1 MSTENISDAARPR
14 GLNRLWAWAR
24 SHRGSAIAVAAG
36 AAVVIAAA
44 AVGIPAAV
52 GTAQHS
58 DADAAYQAARIKAV
72 TQYRQD
78 VKAQKDF
85 AAAVASAG
93 ELQKQLT
100 QIHDQAKAGQ
110 YLPDAEVKTL
120 AAQLAQLK
128 MYAGF
133 KAGAPVQDPHPAG
146 KPTSTTEQLRQE
158 TARLTALVDRQ
169 AGAAGNTLKGGPG
182 IASQVKTSNRALAQ
196 IVTGLDKSSDSAA
209 IPALDV
215 DAKGVITALAKA
227 GQGQKDAL
235 TNAAAAAKKA
245 VQEGENPAPLLLDFL
260 AKAKAVHE
268 SHDATV
274 AAEAAAAAQAAA
286 EAAARAGQATYTDP
300 RTGATHPTPG
310 GGGRGGS
317 GGGGST
323 GGGGSSGGGGGGG
336 GGGSSGGGGGGGG
349 GGYTPP
355 AVDHTPHVVA
365 NGAYSPGCD
374 GAKAYSQ
381 TTSSGGTIV
390 INVGYPYSYS
400 TFSTDDGWGL
410 TVYACM

>member
-1 MSTENISDAARPR
+1 MSTENSTDAAPPR
-14 GLNRLWAWAR
+14 GLNRLWTWAR
-24 SHRGSAIAVAAG
+24 SHRGTAIAAAAG
-36 AAVVIAAA
+36 AVVVIAAA
-44 AVGIPAAV
+44 AVGIPAAAA
-52 GTAQHS
+52 TAQHS
-58 DADAAYQAARIKAV
+58 DADAAYQAARVKAV

-110 YLPDAEVKTL
+110 YLPDAQVKDL
-120 AAQLAQLK
+120 AAQLVQLK

-133 KAGAPVQDPHPAG
+133 KAGAPVQNPRPAG
-146 KPTSTTEQLRQE
+146 KPTSTTEQLQKE
-158 TARLTALVDRQ
+158 TARLTDLVDRQ
-169 AGAAGNTLKGGPG
+169 AGAAGNTMKGGPG
-182 IASQVKTSNRALAQ
+182 ITAQVKVANRALAQ
-196 IVTGLDKSSDSAA
+196 IVTGLAKSADVAA

-227 GQGQKDAL
+227 GQSQKDAL

-245 VQEGENPAPLLLDFL
+245 VQDGKSPAPLLLDFL
-260 AKAKAVHE
+260 AKAKAVHD

-274 AAEAAAAAQAAA
+274 AAEAAAAAAAAA

-300 RTGATHPTPG
+300 STGATHPTPRAG
-310 GGGRGGS
+310 GGGGGSS

-323 GGGGSSGGGGGGG
+323 GGGGSSGGGGGSTG
-336 GGGSSGGGGGGGG
+336 GGGSSGGGGGG
-349 GGYTPP
+349 YTPP
-355 AVDHTPHVVA
+355 PVDHTPHVVA
-365 NGAYSPGCD
+365 NGAYTPGCD

>member
-1 MSTENISDAARPR
+1 MSTENNTDAPPPR
-14 GLNRLWAWAR
+14 GQNRLWMWAR
-24 SHRGSAIAVAAG
+24 SHRRTAIAVAAG

-44 AVGIPAAV
+44 AVGIPAAAS
-52 GTAQHS
+52 TAQHS
-58 DADAAYQAARIKAV
+58 DADAAYQAARVKAV
-72 TQYRQD
+72 TQYRED

-85 AAAVASAG
+85 AAALASAG

-110 YLPDAEVKTL
+110 YLPDTQIKAL
-120 AAQLAQLK
+120 AAQLVQLK

-133 KAGAPVQDPHPAG
+133 RAGTPVQDPHPAG
-146 KPTSTTEQLRQE
+146 TSTSTTEQLQNE
-158 TARLTALVDRQ
+158 TARLNALVDRQ

-182 IASQVKTSNRALAQ
+182 ITAQVKTANRALAQ
-196 IVTGLDKSSDSAA
+196 IVTGLAKSADGAA

-235 TNAAAAAKKA
+235 TNASAAAKKA
-245 VQEGENPAPLLLDFL
+245 VQDGKSPAPLLLDFL
-260 AKAKAVHE
+260 AKAKAVHD

-274 AAEAAAAAQAAA
+274 AAEAAAAAAAAA

-300 RTGATHPTPG
+300 STGATHPTPR
-310 GGGRGGS
+310 GGRGGSSGGAGSAGGGGSS

-336 GGGSSGGGGGGGG
+336 GG
-349 GGYTPP
+349 YTPP
-355 AVDHTPHVVA
+355 PVDHTPHVVA
-365 NGAYSPGCD
+365 NGAYTPGCD

>member
-1 MSTENISDAARPR
+1 MSTENITEPAPPR
-14 GLNRLWAWAR
+14 DQNRLWAWAR
-24 SHRGSAIAVAAG
+24 SHRGTAIAAAAG

-44 AVGIPAAV
+44 AIGIPAGV
-52 GTAQHS
+52 STAQHS
-58 DADAAYQAARIKAV
+58 EADAAYQVARVKAV

-85 AAAVASAG
+85 AAAVGSAG
-93 ELQKQLT
+93 ELQKQVT

-110 YLPDAEVKTL
+110 YLPDAQVKAL
-120 AAQLAQLK
+120 AAQLVQLK

-146 KPTSTTEQLRQE
+146 KPSSTTEQLHKE
-158 TARLTALVDRQ
+158 TARLTALVERQ

-182 IASQVKTSNRALAQ
+182 IAAQVKTVNGALAQ
-196 IVTGLDKSSDSAA
+196 IVTGLDKSADSAA

-227 GQGQKDAL
+227 GQGEKDAL
-235 TNAAAAAKKA
+235 TSAAAAAKKA
-245 VQEGENPAPLLLDFL
+245 VQEGKSPAPLLLDFL
-260 AKAKAVHE
+260 AKAKSVHE

-286 EAAARAGQATYTDP
+286 EEAARAGQATYTDP

-310 GGGRGGS
+310 GGGGRGGS

-323 GGGGSSGGGGGGG
+323 
-336 GGGSSGGGGGGGG
+336 GGGGGGG

>member
-1 MSTENISDAARPR
+1 MSTENSTDATRPR
-14 GLNRLWAWAR
+14 GLNRLWTWPR

-36 AAVVIAAA
+36 VAVVIAAA

-52 GTAQHS
+52 ETAQHS
-58 DADAAYQAARIKAV
+58 DADAAYQAARILAV
-72 TQYRQD
+72 TQYRKD

-110 YLPDAEVKTL
+110 YLPDAQVKAL
-120 AAQLAQLK
+120 AAQLDQLT

-133 KAGAPVQDPHPAG
+133 KAGKPVRDPSPTG
-146 KPTSTTEQLRQE
+146 KPSSTTEQLQKE

-182 IASQVKTSNRALAQ
+182 IAAEVKTANRALAQ
-196 IVTGLDKSSDSAA
+196 IVTGLAKTAHVAA

-215 DAKGVITALAKA
+215 DAKGIVTALGKA

-245 VQEGENPAPLLLDFL
+245 VEEGKSPAPLLLDFL
-260 AKAKAVHE
+260 AKAKAVHD
-268 SHDATV
+268 SHDQTV

-300 RTGATHPTPG
+300 STGATHPTPRGSG
-310 GGGRGGS
+310 GGGS

-323 GGGGSSGGGGGGG
+323 GGGGSSGGGGSTG
-336 GGGSSGGGGGGGG
+336 GGGSSGGGGGG
-349 GGYTPP
+349 YTPP
-355 AVDHTPHVVA
+355 PVDHTPHVNA
-365 NGAYSPGCD
+365 NGAYTPGCD
-374 GAKAYSQ
+374 GAFAYSQ
-381 TTSSGGTIV
+381 TTSSGGAIS
-390 INVGYPYSYS
+390 INVGYPYTYS

-410 TVYACM
+410 SVYACM

>member
-1 MSTENISDAARPR
+1 MSTENTSDAARPR
-14 GLNRLWAWAR
+14 GLNRLWTWAR

-85 AAAVASAG
+85 AAAIEAAG
-93 ELQKQLT
+93 DLQKQLT

-110 YLPDAEVKTL
+110 YLPDAQVKAL

-146 KPTSTTEQLRQE
+146 KPSSTTEQLQQE

-182 IASQVKTSNRALAQ
+182 IAAQVKTANDALAQ
-196 IVTGLDKSSDSAA
+196 IITGLAKSADVAA

-227 GQGQKDAL
+227 GQSQKDAL

-245 VQEGENPAPLLLDFL
+245 VQEGKTPAPLLLDFL

-310 GGGRGGS
+310 GGGGGRGGS

-336 GGGSSGGGGGGGG
+336 SAGGGGSSGGGG
-349 GGYTPP
+349 YTPP
-355 AVDHTPHVVA
+355 PVDHTPHVVA

-374 GAKAYSQ
+374 GAKAYSH
-381 TTSSGGTIV
+381 TTSSGGSIV